1 VRGLIEKIVRES
13 LGLVL
18 AASLALFL
26 VVTVLTLI
34 LPPMQS
40 GIEQFTVQLPGLKGL
55 LSGLLGVPVLN
66 RLSAGMMLGVVWVDP
81 VVLAVLW
88 GFEVYFCT
96 RFPAAEVDNGTID
109 ILLSW
114 PLSRTAIYL
123 CETAFCLLWGV
134 VLLLSCWLGFALGS
148 LWLEAPN
155 HFLAGRS
162 GLVVL
167 NLGAVYGAV
176 AGLTFLLSSLS
187 NRRARAM
194 TVVLALLGA
203 SYLLNFVTQLWP
215 PAAVLSRF
223 SLLHYYQPGKI
234 LLSGRLEPMSLL
246 VLVGFGLVCWLLG
259 WWRVC
264 RRDLCSS

>member
-1 VRGLIEKIVRES
+1 MRES

-18 AASLALFL
+18 ASSLGLFL
-26 VVTVLTLI
+26 VVTLLTLI

-40 GIEQFTVQLPGLKGL
+40 GIEQFTEQLPGLKGL
-55 LSGLLGVPVLN
+55 LSGLVGVPVRN
-66 RLSAGMMLGVVWVDP
+66 RLSAGMLLGLVWVDP
-81 VVLAVLW
+81 VVLAVFW
-88 GFEVYFCT
+88 GSEVYFCT

-114 PLSRTAIYL
+114 PLSRSAIYC
-123 CETAFCLLWGV
+123 CETAFCLLWGG

-148 LWLEAPN
+148 RWLDAPTQL
-155 HFLAGRS
+155 LAARS

-176 AGLTFLLSSLS
+176 AGLTLLVSAWS

-194 TVVLALLGA
+194 TLVLALLGA
-203 SYLLNFVTQLWP
+203 SYLLNFVNPLRQ
-215 PAAVLSRF
+215 F
-223 SLLHYYQPGKI
+223 SLLHYYQPGRI
-234 LLSGRLEPMSLL
+234 LLSGSLEPLSWLTL
-246 VLVGFGLVCWLLG
+246 SGFGLACWLLG